1 MSGKDTDFESVLD
14 GMIDQAA
21 ADGVMRGASAVGPVT
36 YDDLSET
43 EKALFDGLQARRV
56 KLLSLPQDR
65 LTVAD
70 WGRMGVDETVRKRL
84 NSAFSSQGVL
94 LSIGGARGKGAH
106 NPKLIGKWWLKEVK
120 PTPKA

>member
-1 MSGKDTDFESVLD
+1 MMDTDFESVLD
-14 GMIDQAA
+14 GMIDSAA
-21 ADGVMRGASAVGPVT
+21 ADGQVRGASAVGPVT
-36 YDDLSET
+36 FDDLNEQ
-43 EKALFDGLQARRV
+43 EQALFTGIQTRRA
-56 KLLSLPQDR
+56 KLLTLPQDR

-70 WGRMGVDETVRKRL
+70 WQKMGVDETTRKRL
-84 NSAFSSQGVL
+84 NSAFASQGVL